1 MDLSSNASVACC
13 VSHCPVSYVKI
24 IKIVIIIMKKFL
36 ILSLAF
42 SAGFSIMCFELL
54 GGRMLAPFFGSS
66 VYVWGSIITVF
77 MLALS
82 LGYLSGG
89 RFSLFNPSLTRFGCI
104 FLVAALTL
112 LPVIFFSESIL
123 EFVFERIEDPRYGS
137 LVASSLIFLIP
148 SVIMGMIAP
157 YSVRI
162 LTVSADSSGQT
173 AGFLYFVST
182 LGSAI
187 GTIMTSFYFVL
198 WMEINQI
205 LWLTFSILFVAGSS
219 ALIYAL
225 MQKSTT
231 EAQSKKTAKNQIEA
245 EPQQAL

>member
-1 MDLSSNASVACC
+1 MRKAT
-13 VSHCPVSYVKI
+13 
-24 IKIVIIIMKKFL
+24 
-36 ILSLAF
+36 ILLLAF

-82 LGYLSGG
+82 IGYLSGG
-89 RFSLFNPSLTRFGCI
+89 KFSLYNPSVTRFGLI
-104 FLVAALTL
+104 FVVAALSL
-112 LPVIFFSESIL
+112 LPTIFFSESIF

-137 LVASSLIFLIP
+137 LVASALVFLVP
-148 SVIMGMIAP
+148 SIIMGMIAP

-162 LTVSADSSGQT
+162 LTVSADSSGHT

-187 GTIMTSFYFVL
+187 GTIMTSFYLVL
-198 WMEINQI
+198 WLQVDQI
-205 LWLTFSILFVAGSS
+205 LWFTFAILLSAGCL
-219 ALIYAL
+219 ALLFARL
-225 MQKSTT
+225 ET
-231 EAQSKKTAKNQIEA
+231 KKLQADTA
-245 EPQQAL
+245 

>member
-1 MDLSSNASVACC
+1 MRKAT
-13 VSHCPVSYVKI
+13 
-24 IKIVIIIMKKFL
+24 
-36 ILSLAF
+36 ILLLAF

-82 LGYLSGG
+82 IGYLSGG
-89 RFSLFNPSLTRFGCI
+89 RFSLYNPSVTRFGLI
-104 FLVAALTL
+104 FVVAAFSM
-112 LPVIFFSESIL
+112 LPTIFFSESIF

-137 LVASSLIFLIP
+137 LVASTFVFLVP
-148 SVIMGMIAP
+148 SIIMGMIAP

-187 GTIMTSFYFVL
+187 GTIMTSFYLVL
-198 WMEINQI
+198 WLQVDQI
-205 LWLTFSILFVAGSS
+205 LWLTFSILLGAGGLALTVAWLEGRK
-219 ALIYAL
+219 
-225 MQKSTT
+225 MQTQTSI
-231 EAQSKKTAKNQIEA
+231 AS
-245 EPQQAL
+245 

>member
-1 MDLSSNASVACC
+1 
-13 VSHCPVSYVKI
+13 
-24 IKIVIIIMKKFL
+24 MKKAA
-36 ILSLAF
+36 ILLLAF
-42 SAGFSIMCFELL
+42 CAGFSIMCFELL

-82 LGYLSGG
+82 IGYLGGG
-89 RFSLFNPSLTRFGCI
+89 RFSLYSPSINRYAGI

-112 LPVIFFSESIL
+112 LPTIFFSESIF

-137 LVASSLIFLIP
+137 LAASALVFLVP
-148 SVIMGMIAP
+148 SIIMGMIAP

-187 GTIMTSFYFVL
+187 GTIMTSFYLVL
-198 WMEINQI
+198 WLEVNQI
-205 LWLTFSILFVAGSS
+205 LWLTFGILFAAGCIALLVAKIDGEQTVSDS
-219 ALIYAL
+219 
-225 MQKSTT
+225 
-231 EAQSKKTAKNQIEA
+231 
-245 EPQQAL
+245 